1 MVAEFYYLACTFT
14 VRCEY
19 KMKTWNF
26 SLPQVKLISLD
37 WFTQSLESH
46 AS

>member
-1 MVAEFYYLACTFT
+1 MVAEFYYLTCTFK

-26 SLPQVKLISLD
+26 SLPQVKLTSLD
-37 WFTQSLESH
+37 WFTQCLESH

>member
-1 MVAEFYYLACTFT
+1 MVAEFYLLACTST
-14 VRCEY
+14 VRHEY

-37 WFTQSLESH
+37 WFTQCLESH
-46 AS
+46 TS